1 LGERERSLEG
11 LDVILVTG
19 GTGFIGSHA
28 CVSLAQAGHELLILD
43 NLCNSR
49 ADVVDRLAT
58 ICGRRPAFV
67 EGDCRD
73 AHMLDDVFDRHPVQA
88 VMHFAG
94 LKAVGESVAK
104 PLEYYDNNVQGT
116 LRLLAAMRRA
126 EVKTFIFSSSATVY
140 SDRDGHVFREDSPRD
155 ATNPYG
161 RGKLIVEDILSDL
174 HVAEPDW
181 RIARLRYF
189 NPVGAHESGLIG
201 EDPQGIPNNLM
212 PFVAQVAVGRRE
224 FLNIWGNDYETPD
237 GTGVRDYIHVV
248 DLAEGHVAALGYLGR
263 HGGMLTVNLGA
274 GRGHSVLEM
283 VKAFEAASGRAIPY
297 RFADRRA
304 GDIAQFW
311 ADPALANRLLGW
323 TAKRGLDA
331 MCADAWRWQQY
342 AQAYL
347 S

>member
-1 LGERERSLEG
+1 LGERERPLEG

-49 ADVVDRLAT
+49 ADMVDRLAT

-116 LRLLAAMRRA
+116 LQLLAAMRRA

-140 SDRDGHVFREDSPRD
+140 GDPASVPIREDFPRS

-161 RGKLIVEDILSDL
+161 RSKLMIEDILADL
-174 HVAEPDW
+174 HLAEPGW

-189 NPVGAHESGLIG
+189 NPVGAHESGRIG

-212 PFVAQVAVGRRE
+212 PFVAQVAAGQRE
-224 FLNIWGNDYETPD
+224 FLNVWGSDYSTPD

-248 DLAEGHVAALGYLGR
+248 DLAEGHVAALNYLEQQ
-263 HGGMLTVNLGA
+263 GGLLTVNLGT
-274 GRGHSVLEM
+274 GRGYSVLEM
-283 VKAFEAASGRAIPY
+283 VHAFSVASAREIPY
-297 RFADRRA
+297 RIAARRV
-304 GDIAQFW
+304 GDIAQCW
-311 ADPALANRLLGW
+311 ADPSLARDLLGW

>member
-1 LGERERSLEG
+1 M
-11 LDVILVTG
+11 ILVTG

-28 CVSLAQAGHELLILD
+28 CLALAQAGHELLILD

-49 ADVVDRLAT
+49 ADVVDRLQR
-58 ICGRRPAFV
+58 ICGRRPLFV
-67 EGDCRD
+67 EGDVRD
-73 AHMLDDVFDRHPVQA
+73 SAVLDEVFDRHRVTA

-94 LKAVGESVAK
+94 LKAVGESVAR
-104 PLEYYDNNVQGT
+104 PLEYYDNNVHGT
-116 LRLLAAMRRA
+116 LQLLAAMRRA
-126 EVKTFIFSSSATVY
+126 EVRTFVFSSSATVY
-140 SDRDGHVFREDSPRD
+140 SDRDGHVYRESSPRD

-161 RGKLIVEDILSDL
+161 RGKLIVEDILADL
-174 HVAEPDW
+174 HLAEPAW

-201 EDPQGIPNNLM
+201 EDPQGVPNNLM
-212 PFVAQVAVGRRE
+212 PFVAQVAAGRRDC
-224 FLNIWGNDYETPD
+224 LNVWGNDYPTPD

-248 DLAEGHVAALGYLGR
+248 DLAEGHVAALDYLTR
-263 HGGMLTVNLGA
+263 EGGLLTVNLGA

-283 VKAFEAASGRAIPY
+283 IQAFEKASGRPVRY
-297 RFADRRA
+297 RIAERRA

-311 ADPALANRLLGW
+311 ADPSLAKMLLGW
-323 TAKRGLDA
+323 ETKRGLDQ

-342 AQAYL
+342 CEGL